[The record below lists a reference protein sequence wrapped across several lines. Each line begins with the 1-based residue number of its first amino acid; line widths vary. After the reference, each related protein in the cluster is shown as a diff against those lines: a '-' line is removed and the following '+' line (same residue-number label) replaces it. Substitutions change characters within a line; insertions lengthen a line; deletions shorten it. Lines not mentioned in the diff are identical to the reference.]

1 MTVPAGIRGASAEA
15 LATLSSELE
24 GAADAATV
32 GVELFSVAAVLRS
45 EPALRRVATDVSVAS
60 EAKAGLAGQVFGNHV
75 GATTLGLVK
84 SAFSQRWTAARDL
97 ADVLE
102 HLGAVATVTS
112 TGGDAGRLADEL
124 FAFAGAVQGSPEL
137 REALADQSRSL
148 ADRQGLVRG
157 LLEGKALP
165 ATITLAEQSVTGSH
179 RTVDVALSSY
189 QKVTADVQG
198 KGVAVVRVARPLA
211 DADAERLAAAL
222 TRQYGKEV
230 HLNVVVDPEVV
241 GGIKVEIGDEV
252 IDGTVSTRLDDAGR
266 RLAG

>member
-1 MTVPAGIRGASAEA
+1 VTVPGIRGASAEA

-32 GVELFSVAAVLRS
+32 GAELFSVAAVLRS
-45 EPALRRVATDVSVAS
+45 EPALRRIATDVSVAA
-60 EAKAGLAGQVFGNHV
+60 EAKAG
-75 GATTLGLVK
+75 
-84 SAFSQRWTAARDL
+84 L

-102 HLGAVATVTS
+102 HLGAVATVTA
-112 TGGDAGRLADEL
+112 TGDDAGRLADEL
-124 FAFAGAVQGSPEL
+124 FTFANAVQGSAEL
-137 REALADQSRSL
+137 REALADRSRSL
-148 ADRQGLVRG
+148 ADRQGLVRR
-157 LLEGKALP
+157 LLEGRALP

-189 QKVTADVQG
+189 QKVAADVQG
-198 KGVAVVRVARPLA
+198 KGVAVVRVARPLT

-222 TRQYGKEV
+222 TRQYGKQV